1 VCFFCTAG
9 LLLWCYHASVL
20 CSLSELL
27 LVLLVSCWFAFVVL
41 FGFPALVIYLQLGL
55 NDGKAALRST
65 LYQMVL
71 SMVSSRWIVHAL

>member
-1 VCFFCTAG
+1 
-9 LLLWCYHASVL
+9 
-20 CSLSELL
+20 
-27 LVLLVSCWFAFVVL
+27 VLLVSCWFAFVVL